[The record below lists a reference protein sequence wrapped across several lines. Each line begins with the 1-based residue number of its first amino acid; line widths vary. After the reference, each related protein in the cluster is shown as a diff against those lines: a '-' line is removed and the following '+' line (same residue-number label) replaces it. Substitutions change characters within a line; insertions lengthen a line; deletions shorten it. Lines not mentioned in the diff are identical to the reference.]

1 MYNNIICFYHRRFL
15 HIGVAWRKINM
26 TDQLIDQKVNLWIR
40 LGAVLLF
47 LVFGAGIML
56 VFSPW
61 NPMLEPK
68 ADLLGRIA
76 LITILGLLSLTAR
89 KWQKVESLWP
99 LLSGLFIMAVAV
111 SLTWITANYL
121 IDHVGLSGKD
131 PRGFALLKLNDLVV
145 IGVTVIGLSRCM
157 RFSFADLY
165 LQMGKIKLGF
175 IFGLGL
181 FLVAAA
187 TAVPS
192 GQFLFK
198 LDPAKL
204 AGWQNW
210 IGWLLLFVLAN
221 GFMEELLFRG
231 LFLKKLEPLLGEF
244 FASLTIAVVFSA
256 LHFGVGYTSDQ
267 WMFQVILLLLAMA
280 FAAVMQK
287 THSLWPAALFHAGM
301 DISVMLGIFSNL

>member
-1 MYNNIICFYHRRFL
+1 MSE
-15 HIGVAWRKINM
+15 
-26 TDQLIDQKVNLWIR
+26 QLIDQKVNVWTR
-40 LGAVLLF
+40 LGAVILF

-61 NPMLEPK
+61 NPLLELK
-68 ADLLGRIA
+68 ADLLGRIGLVI
-76 LITILGLLSLTAR
+76 LIGLSSLAAKRWSKTQA
-89 KWQKVESLWP
+89 LWP

-111 SLTWITANYL
+111 SLTWIMANYL
-121 IDHVGLSGKD
+121 IDNLGMSGKD

-145 IGVTVIGLSRCM
+145 IAVTVICMSRCM
-157 RFSFADLY
+157 GFSFGDLY
-165 LQMGKIKLGF
+165 LQKGKMKLGLLLGVGTF
-175 IFGLGL
+175 IA
-181 FLVAAA
+181 AAA
-187 TAVPS
+187 TAIPS
-192 GQFLFK
+192 GQLLFK

-231 LFLKKLEPLLGEF
+231 LFLKKLEPILGEF

-267 WMFQVILLLLAMA
+267 WMFQVILMLLAMA

-287 THSLWPAALFHAGM
+287 SRSLWPAALFHAGM
-301 DISVMLGIFSNL
+301 DISVMLGIFSNLN

>member
-1 MYNNIICFYHRRFL
+1 
-15 HIGVAWRKINM
+15 M
-26 TDQLIDQKVNLWIR
+26 TERLIDQNVNVWTR
-40 LGAVLLF
+40 LSAVLIF

-61 NPMLEPK
+61 NPMMALK
-68 ADLLGRIA
+68 WDLLGRIG
-76 LITILGLLSLTAR
+76 LILLLGLLSLVVR
-89 KWQKVESLWP
+89 KWKKAESLWP
-99 LLSGLFIMAVAV
+99 LLSGLLIMAVAV
-111 SLTWITANYL
+111 SLTWIMANYL
-121 IDHVGLSGKD
+121 VDNLGLSGKD

-145 IGVTVIGLSRCM
+145 IAVVVIGMSRCM
-157 RFSFADLY
+157 GFSFSDLY
-165 LQMGKIKLGF
+165 LQKGKVKLGLLL
-175 IFGLGL
+175 GLGT
-181 FLVAAA
+181 FIAAAA
-187 TAVPS
+187 TAVPT
-192 GQFLFK
+192 GQLLFK
-198 LDPAKL
+198 LNPAKL

-287 THSLWPAALFHAGM
+287 TRSLWPAAFFHAGM

>member
-1 MYNNIICFYHRRFL
+1 
-15 HIGVAWRKINM
+15 M
-26 TDQLIDQKVNLWIR
+26 TEQFIDQKVNLWTR
-40 LGAVLLF
+40 LSAVLLF

-68 ADLLGRIA
+68 ADLLGRIG
-76 LITILGLLSLTAR
+76 LIVLLGLLSLAAKR
-89 KWQKVESLWP
+89 WAKAQALWP

-111 SLTWITANYL
+111 SLTWIMANYL
-121 IDHVGLSGKD
+121 IDNLGLSSKD
-131 PRGFALLKLNDLVV
+131 PRGFALLKLNDLLV
-145 IGVTVIGLSRCM
+145 IGITIICMSRCM
-157 RFSFADLY
+157 GFSFSDLY
-165 LQMGKIKLGF
+165 LQKGKVKLGLLLGVGTF
-175 IFGLGL
+175 I
-181 FLVAAA
+181 VAAA

-198 LDPAKL
+198 LDPANL

-256 LHFGVGYTSDQ
+256 LHFGVGYTSDK

-287 THSLWPAALFHAGM
+287 TRSLWPAALFHAGM
-301 DISVMLGIFSNL
+301 DISVMLGIFSNLK

>member
-1 MYNNIICFYHRRFL
+1 
-15 HIGVAWRKINM
+15 M
-26 TDQLIDQKVNLWIR
+26 TTQIADQKLNGLTR
-40 LGAVLLF
+40 LSAVLLF

-61 NPMLEPK
+61 NPLMAPK
-68 ADLLGRIA
+68 WDLLGRIG
-76 LITILGLLSLTAR
+76 LILLLAGLSLAAK
-89 KWQKVESLWP
+89 KWPWANMLYP
-99 LLSGLFIMAVAV
+99 LLSGLCIMAVAV
-111 SLTWITANYL
+111 SLTWIIANYL

-145 IGVTVIGLSRCM
+145 IGITVIGLSRCIG
-157 RFSFADLY
+157 FSFSDLY
-165 LQMGKIKLGF
+165 LQVGRVKLGL

-192 GQFLFK
+192 GIFLFRLDTSK
-198 LDPAKL
+198 LT
-204 AGWQNW
+204 GWEHW

-231 LFLKKLEPLLGEF
+231 LFLKKLEPILGES

-287 THSLWPAALFHAGM
+287 TRALWPAALFHAGM

>member
-1 MYNNIICFYHRRFL
+1 
-15 HIGVAWRKINM
+15 M
-26 TDQLIDQKVNLWIR
+26 TEQLIDQKVNLWTR

-76 LITILGLLSLTAR
+76 LITMLGLFSLIAK

-111 SLTWITANYL
+111 SSTWIMANYL
-121 IDHVGLSGKD
+121 VDHLGLSGKD

-145 IGVTVIGLSRCM
+145 IGVTIIGLSRCM
-157 RFSFADLY
+157 GFSFTDLY
-165 LQMGKIKLGF
+165 LQMGKIKLGL

-198 LDPAKL
+198 LDPGKL

-231 LFLKKLEPLLGEF
+231 LFLKKLEALLGEF

-287 THSLWPAALFHAGM
+287 TRSLWPAALFHAGM

>member
-1 MYNNIICFYHRRFL
+1 
-15 HIGVAWRKINM
+15 M
-26 TDQLIDQKVNLWIR
+26 TEQLIDQKANLTTR
-40 LGAVLLF
+40 LSAVLLF
-47 LVFGAGIML
+47 LVFCAGIML

-61 NPMLEPK
+61 NPILEPK
-68 ADLLGRIA
+68 WDLLGRIG
-76 LITILGLLSLTAR
+76 LIVLLGLLSVAAKKSPR
-89 KWQKVESLWP
+89 AGSLWP
-99 LLSGLFIMAVAV
+99 VLSGLFIMAVAV
-111 SLTWITANYL
+111 SLTWISANYL

-145 IGVTVIGLSRCM
+145 IAVTVIGLSRCM
-157 RFSFADLY
+157 GFSFADLY
-165 LQMGKIKLGF
+165 LQIGKVKLGL
-175 IFGLGL
+175 ILGLGL

-210 IGWLLLFVLAN
+210 IGWLLLFVFAN

-244 FASLTIAVVFSA
+244 SASLTIAVVFSA

-267 WMFQVILLLLAMA
+267 WMFQVILILLAMA

-287 THSLWPAALFHAGM
+287 TRSLWPAALFHAGM

>member
-1 MYNNIICFYHRRFL
+1 
-15 HIGVAWRKINM
+15 V
-26 TDQLIDQKVNLWIR
+26 TEQLIDQKANLGTR
-40 LGAVLLF
+40 LSAVLLF

-56 VFSPW
+56 VFNPW
-61 NPMLEPK
+61 NPMMEPTW
-68 ADLLGRIA
+68 DLLGRIG
-76 LITILGLLSLTAR
+76 LITLLGLLCLAAK
-89 KWQKVESLWP
+89 KWQKAESLWP

-111 SLTWITANYL
+111 SLTWIIANYL
-121 IDHVGLSGKD
+121 VDNLGLSGKD

-145 IGVTVIGLSRCM
+145 INVTVIVMSGCM
-157 RFSFADLY
+157 GFSFGDLY
-165 LQMGKIKLGF
+165 LQKGKVKLGLLLGVGTF
-175 IFGLGL
+175 IL
-181 FLVAAA
+181 AAT

-192 GQFLFK
+192 GELLFK

-204 AGWQNW
+204 SGWQNW

-287 THSLWPAALFHAGM
+287 TRSLWPAALFHAGM
-301 DISVMLGIFSNL
+301 DISVMLGIFSNLG

>member
-1 MYNNIICFYHRRFL
+1 M
-15 HIGVAWRKINM
+15 HIGVAWKKINM
-26 TDQLIDQKVNLWIR
+26 TEQLIDQKVNLWIR

-56 VFSPW
+56 VFNPW
-61 NPMLEPK
+61 NPMLELK

-145 IGVTVIGLSRCM
+145 IGVTIIGLSRCLG
-157 RFSFADLY
+157 FSFADLY

-204 AGWQNW
+204 EGWQNW

-231 LFLKKLEPLLGEF
+231 LFLKKLEALLGEF

-287 THSLWPAALFHAGM
+287 TRSLWPAALFHAGM

>member
-1 MYNNIICFYHRRFL
+1 MVGKN
-15 HIGVAWRKINM
+15 GVRIM
-26 TDQLIDQKVNLWIR
+26 TEQVIDQKVNIWIR
-40 LGAVLLF
+40 LSAVLLF

-61 NPMLEPK
+61 NPIMEPK
-68 ADLLGRIA
+68 WDLLGRIG
-76 LITILGLLSLTAR
+76 LIVVLGLLSLAAKR
-89 KWQKVESLWP
+89 GQKTQALWP

-111 SLTWITANYL
+111 SLTWIMANYL
-121 IDHVGLSGKD
+121 IDNIGLSGMD

-145 IGVTVIGLSRCM
+145 IAVTVIGMSRCM
-157 RFSFADLY
+157 GFSFGDLY
-165 LQMGKIKLGF
+165 LQKGKVKLGLL
-175 IFGLGL
+175 LGIGT
-181 FLVAAA
+181 FVVAAA
-187 TAVPS
+187 TAIPS

-204 AGWQNW
+204 AGWQTW

-231 LFLKKLEPLLGEF
+231 LFLKKLELLLGEF
-244 FASLTIAVVFSA
+244 FGSLTIAVVFSA

-267 WMFQVILLLLAMA
+267 WMFQVILMLLAMA

-287 THSLWPAALFHAGM
+287 SRSLWPAALFHAGM
-301 DISVMLGIFSNL
+301 DISVMLGIFSNLK

>member
-1 MYNNIICFYHRRFL
+1 
-15 HIGVAWRKINM
+15 M
-26 TDQLIDQKVNLWIR
+26 TEQLIEQKVIFWTR
-40 LGAVLLF
+40 LSAVLLF

-56 VFSPW
+56 VFNPW
-61 NPMLEPK
+61 NPMMEPTW
-68 ADLLGRIA
+68 DLLGRIGLIA
-76 LITILGLLSLTAR
+76 LLGLLSLAAK
-89 KWQKVESLWP
+89 KWQKTESLCP
-99 LLSGLFIMAVAV
+99 LLSGLFIMVVAV

-121 IDHVGLSGKD
+121 VDNLGLSGKD

-145 IGVTVIGLSRCM
+145 ISVTVIGMSRCM
-157 RFSFADLY
+157 GFSFGDLY
-165 LQMGKIKLGF
+165 LQKGKVKLGLLL
-175 IFGLGL
+175 GLGT
-181 FLVAAA
+181 FIAAAA

-192 GQFLFK
+192 GQLLFK
-198 LDPAKL
+198 LDPVKL

-287 THSLWPAALFHAGM
+287 TRSLWPAALFHAGM
-301 DISVMLGIFSNL
+301 DISVMLGIFSNLG

>member
-1 MYNNIICFYHRRFL
+1 
-15 HIGVAWRKINM
+15 M
-26 TDQLIDQKVNLWIR
+26 TEQTIDQKVNTWTRI
-40 LGAVLLF
+40 GAVLLF

-61 NPMLEPK
+61 NPMMTPK
-68 ADLLGRIA
+68 WDLLGRIG
-76 LITILGLLSLTAR
+76 LILVLGALSLAAK
-89 KWQKVESLWP
+89 KWQKAKTLWP
-99 LLSGLFIMAVAV
+99 LLSGLLIMAVAV
-111 SLTWITANYL
+111 SLTWIIANYL
-121 IDHVGLSGKD
+121 VDNLGLSGKD

-145 IGVTVIGLSRCM
+145 IGVIVIGMSRC
-157 RFSFADLY
+157 FGFNFNDLY
-165 LQMGKIKLGF
+165 LQVGKVKLGL

-198 LDPAKL
+198 LDASKL
-204 AGWQNW
+204 AGWEKW

-267 WMFQVILLLLAMA
+267 WMFQVILMLLAMA

-287 THSLWPAALFHAGM
+287 TRALWPAALFHAGM
-301 DISVMLGIFSNL
+301 DISIMLGIFSNLH